1 MTSPDLPFRF
11 GAPLVLIGALMAA
24 ACGDGSGP
32 GGQTGVSLSFAASAE
47 ASATSSVATSSASLI
62 PVTDGRHTLDLDRVD
77 LSIRRL
83 ELDRTNDFDEDSD
96 VDTDEDSDRDSDRDG
111 RDHTAFVT
119 GPLNIEVPM
128 DGRLVTIVTGP
139 IPPGRFDQVEIEL
152 RAVRFRGTFD
162 RQPFD
167 VTMRV
172 NADVEIDLDPPFVVD
187 EDTDRLNLTI
197 VLDAV
202 RWLRERDGSLV
213 DPRALETN
221 DNVRARVRTRIV
233 RSFLAFEDHDRDGK
247 KRG

>member
-1 MTSPDLPFRF
+1 MTSPNFPYRF
-11 GAPLVLIGALMAA
+11 GAPAVLIGAMLLA
-24 ACGDGSGP
+24 ACADGSSGP
-32 GGQTGVSLSFAASAE
+32 GGRNAVSLSFAAATQGSAG
-47 ASATSSVATSSASLI
+47 SSVASAAVI
-62 PVTDGRHTLDLDRVD
+62 PVSDGRHTLDLDRVD
-77 LSIRRL
+77 LTVRRL
-83 ELDRTNDFDEDSD
+83 ELDRTHDFDEDSD

-111 RDHTAFVT
+111 RDHAAFAT

-128 DGRLVTIVTGP
+128 DGRLVTVLTEP

-187 EDTDRLNLTI
+187 EDVDRLNLTI
-197 VLDAV
+197 ELNAV

>member
-1 MTSPDLPFRF
+1 MTSPDSPFRVS
-11 GAPLVLIGALMAA
+11 APLVLMGALLAA

-47 ASATSSVATSSASLI
+47 ASATSSVAASLI

-111 RDHTAFVT
+111 RDHTTFVT

-128 DGRLVTIVTGP
+128 DGRLVTVVTGP

-172 NADVEIDLDPPFVVD
+172 NADVEIDLDPSFVVD
-187 EDTDRLNLTI
+187 EATDRLNLTI
-197 VLDAV
+197 QLNPV

-213 DPRALETN
+213 DPRALAAN
-221 DNVRARVRTRIV
+221 DNLRARVRSRIV
-233 RSFLAFEDHDRDGK
+233 RSILAFEDHDRDGK